1 MGFSGSSIHNIGTQ
15 YRKTAVT
22 CPTVE
27 NGTAGLYVM
36 VTHITGIIPHE
47 IHHLRCQMRGN
58 GIYVIIIIG
67 CGLSLQNVTIVQENQ
82 IFAISLTFFLHQS
95 MHTCQT
101 AGCLPAAYKVV
112 GIVVAVY
119 ITGLYD
125 FQFHLSFLR
134 RQYACQDKN
143 PDKKTTKSFHY
154 ISLFLVGSYKFIGW
168 VNINR
173 APSV

>member
-36 VTHITGIIPHE
+36 VTHIAGIIPHE

-82 IFAISLTFFLHQS
+82 IFAISLTFLLHQS

-112 GIVVAVY
+112 GIVVSVY

-125 FQFHLSFLR
+125 FQFHFSFLR

-143 PDKKTTKSFHY
+143 PDKKTTKSFH